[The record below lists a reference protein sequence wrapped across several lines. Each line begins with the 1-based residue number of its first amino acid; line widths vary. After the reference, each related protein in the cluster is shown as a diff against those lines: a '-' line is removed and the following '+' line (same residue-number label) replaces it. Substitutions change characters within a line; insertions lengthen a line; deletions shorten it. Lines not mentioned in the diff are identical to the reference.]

1 VSADALTPRRGFR
14 PLGRPAVR
22 FSLVFC
28 FDAAI
33 AVASLWTAMFLRFDG
48 NIEAAYWALLPTYT
62 AVLVASRFAA
72 NLLLRLHRWSFRL
85 SGLHDGARVM
95 VAAGAGTCIF
105 ILALYLLRVL
115 SPPRSVVVLELLVSA
130 AGMVA
135 LRFVPRLG
143 WTYLVQLDRVRRG
156 NARRTLI
163 IGAGAAGEMLYR
175 DLQRSTDHPYQVL
188 GFIDDDPAMWSS
200 LLGGRRVL
208 GGLVALPQL
217 IDELRVATLL
227 IAIPRNSP
235 AVVREVV
242 AICAGLNVQ
251 IKVLPVSYTYFQ
263 ERGPASMLHDLA
275 PQDLLARQPV
285 TFTEHERSL
294 LSGRRVLVTGAA
306 GSIGSEICE
315 QLLSLGVNQ
324 LVGVDI
330 NENGLYLLERRLR
343 KRHDGRLR
351 VDVVDIR
358 DRARVEAVMARFT
371 PHDVFHAAAHK
382 HVPLMEAAPAEA
394 IKNNVG
400 GTENVLLSAEKLG
413 VERFVFISSDKAVA
427 PSSVMG
433 ATKRVGELMTR
444 AVARRAELRG
454 CAVRFGN
461 VLGSDGSV
469 VPLFRQQIEAGG
481 PVTITHPDVR
491 RYFMTIPEAVGLVVK
506 AAYGN
511 FGELCVLDMG
521 EPVRILDLAHQMI
534 SMAGLVPEVDIQIE
548 VTGLRPG
555 EKLNEELMME
565 DEEMTSSVGDKIQVI
580 TGPPP
585 PPHLWQLVG
594 ELGRAAAADD
604 ELRVRAL
611 LKTIVPTY
619 QSSHKPSIV
628 TVASSF

>member
-1 VSADALTPRRGFR
+1 VTSDALKYRAVFR

-22 FSLVFC
+22 FSVVFF

-33 AVASLWTAMFLRFDG
+33 AVASLWIAMFLRFDG
-48 NIEAAYWALLPTYT
+48 NIERAYWALLPTYT
-62 AVLVASRFAA
+62 AVLVASRFSV

-85 SGLHDGARVM
+85 SGLNDGARVV
-95 VAAGAGTCIF
+95 VAAAGGTGTF
-105 ILALYLLRVL
+105 ILALFLLRVL
-115 SPPRSVVVLELLVSA
+115 TPPRSVVVLELLVSA

-135 LRFVPRLG
+135 LRFAPRLG
-143 WTYLVQLDRVRRG
+143 WTYLMEFDRLRRG
-156 NARRTLI
+156 NSRRTLI
-163 IGAGAAGEMLYR
+163 VGAGAAGEMLYR
-175 DLQRSTDHPYQVL
+175 DLQRSGDHQYQVM

-208 GGLVALPQL
+208 GGLAALPRI
-217 IDELRVATLL
+217 IDDLRVNTLL
-227 IAIPRNSP
+227 VAIPRKSP
-235 AVVREVV
+235 AIVRELVT
-242 AICAGLNVQ
+242 ICTGLNVQ
-251 IKVLPVSYTYFQ
+251 IKVLPVSYIYFQ
-263 ERGPASMLHDLA
+263 EQGPASMLHDLA

-285 TFTEHERSL
+285 TFNEHERSL
-294 LSGRRVLVTGAA
+294 LAGRRVLVTGAA

-324 LVGVDI
+324 VLAVDI

-343 KRHDGRLR
+343 KTYPGRLQ
-351 VDVVDIR
+351 VEVVDIR
-358 DRARVEAVMARFT
+358 DRVRVESLMARFS
-371 PHDVFHAAAHK
+371 PNDVFHAAAHK

-400 GTENVLLSAEKLG
+400 GTGNVLLSAEKLE
-413 VERFVFISSDKAVA
+413 VERFTFISSDKAVA

-444 AVARRAELRG
+444 SVAQRSNLRG

-481 PVTITHPDVR
+481 PVTITHPEMR
-491 RYFMTIPEAVGLVVK
+491 RYFMTIPEAVGLVLK

-511 FGELCVLDMG
+511 FGELCVLEMG
-521 EPVRILDLAHQMI
+521 EPVRILDLARQMI
-534 SMAGLVPEVDIQIE
+534 SMAGLVPDVDIPIE

-565 DEEMTSSVGDKIQVI
+565 DEEATSSVTDKIQVI
-580 TGPPP
+580 RGPQP
-585 PPHLWQLVG
+585 PPHLWQLLA
-594 ELGRAAAADD
+594 ELDRAAAAED
-604 ELRVRAL
+604 EARVRAL

-619 QSSHKPSIV
+619 QTDQKTSPV
-628 TVASSF
+628 QVASSF